1 MDARRFLAVVAVL
14 VLATGCASTRP
25 AATALASQGGTASR
39 TIEAAFARTEADL
52 DLLVDR
58 RILQSALSGRPAPSA
73 RAQADID
80 RVQAAISSRRRLCGD
95 LATLY
100 DGFAALAA
108 YDASAEVTSAFGDVS
123 ASANALAVAVGDSAV
138 VSAPLSDLAA
148 KLAAA
153 TATSL
158 QNGRLAKTSAVIRGL
173 LVEIRKLIEQE
184 APLYASVREELERV
198 SVATSLEMYRSGIG
212 RPHPLLRELLDAR
225 EFAYDERQAN
235 TALEMGAKSAALDSA
250 IEQIVHR
257 RIARRLELERSLVA
271 SFASVLSQLELEHQ
285 AFEANRPLDARAIR
299 ERLAAFRQIVD
310 ILAELRQGRSLPP
323 ETQP

>member
-1 MDARRFLAVVAVL
+1 MRASRDAALAMLFVL
-14 VLATGCASTRP
+14 GTGCASTRP

-58 RILQSALSGRPAPSA
+58 RILQAALTGRAAPSA
-73 RAQADID
+73 RALADIE
-80 RVQAAISSRRRLCGD
+80 RVQAAITARRQLCGD

-100 DGFAALAA
+100 DGFAALAT
-108 YDASAEVTSAFGDVS
+108 YDASAEVAGAFTEAS
-123 ASANALAVAVGDSAV
+123 ASARALAVAVGDSAS
-138 VSAPLSDLAA
+138 VSAPLGDLAT

-158 QNGRLAKTSAVIRGL
+158 QNGRLKKTSAVIREL
-173 LVEIRKLIEQE
+173 LASIRRLIEQE
-184 APLYASVREELERV
+184 TPLYASVREELERV
-198 SVATSLEMYRSGIG
+198 SVATSLELYHSGIG

-235 TALEMGAKSAALDSA
+235 TALEKGAKSAALDSA

-285 AFEANRPLDARAIR
+285 AFEANRPLDATAVR

-310 ILAELRQGRSLPP
+310 ILAELRQGRSVPP

>member
-1 MDARRFLAVVAVL
+1 MHARRFLALVAVL
-14 VLATGCASTRP
+14 AFATGCASTRP
-25 AATALASQGGTASR
+25 AATVLASQGGTASR
-39 TIEAAFARTEADL
+39 TVEAAFARTEADL

-58 RILQSALSGRPAPSA
+58 RILQAALSGRPAPSA
-73 RAQADID
+73 RAQADIE
-80 RVQAAISSRRRLCGD
+80 RVQAAISARRRLCGD

-108 YDASAEVTSAFGDVS
+108 YDASAEVMGAFGEAS

-138 VSAPLSDLAA
+138 VSAPMGDLAS

-153 TATSL
+153 TTTSL
-158 QNGRLAKTSAVIRGL
+158 QNGRLSRTSAVIRGL
-173 LVEIRKLIEQE
+173 LVEIRKLIERE

-235 TALEMGAKSAALDSA
+235 TALEKGPKSAALDSA
-250 IEQIVHR
+250 IEQIVRR
-257 RIARRLELERSLVA
+257 RIARRLELERALVS
-271 SFASVLSQLELEHQ
+271 SFASVIAQLEQEHQ
-285 AFEANRPLDARAIR
+285 AFEANRPLDARAIG